1 MTVAVRSDRW
11 VLGDLTREQ
20 TDLYQLLVSLTEDD
34 WRRVTSAAGWDVRD
48 QVSHLADTEE
58 IARDTATD
66 GPRAVSAEVAR
77 HGGETQAMLD
87 AGVDRGRSMT
97 PAEALDWWWTAAA
110 YNRETLASL
119 DSSVRVPWGL
129 GMGWRAFV
137 TARLMEHWAHG
148 LDIRIAVNRPGT
160 DTARL
165 RHVAWLGVSAIPYAF
180 SVAGVEPPSGHTL
193 RVEVVA
199 PHDVAASTGA
209 ADGAHEQVWTFGPE
223 DATDRI
229 SGPAGEWC
237 RRVVQR
243 ATRAETPGLVAEG
256 PLADLALEH
265 VRALH

>member
-1 MTVAVRSDRW
+1 MTVAAAVDRW

-20 TDLYQLLVSLTEDD
+20 TDLYQLLVSLTEED

-58 IARDTATD
+58 IARDTAID
-66 GPRAVSAEVAR
+66 GPRALSAEVAR

-87 AGVDRGRSMT
+87 AGVDRGRRMT

-119 DSSVRVPWGL
+119 DSSVRVPWGV

-148 LDIRIAVNRPGT
+148 LDIRIAVNRPGA

-165 RHVAWLGVSAIPYAF
+165 RHVAWIGVSAIPYAF

-193 RVEVVA
+193 RVELVA
-199 PHDVAASTGA
+199 PGDAAASNGA
-209 ADGAHEQVWTFGPE
+209 ANGSHEEVWTFGPE

-243 ATRAETPGLVAEG
+243 ATRAETPRLVAEG

-265 VRALH
+265 ARAFL